1 MKLVRCAVA
10 ALVTAGLG
18 SYVSCGAQG
27 VKPKD
32 AIRHIVVIFQEN
44 VSFDHYFATYPN
56 ALNPKGEPKFTAL
69 PGTPAVEGL
78 TGNLLTANPNFLNA
92 ANGAGRANPF
102 RLRRDQAA
110 TADQDH
116 SYQPEQM
123 AFDGGKMDL
132 FPKSVGTP
140 DGPKVPGEKAGI
152 TSMWS
157 LGLRRW
163 AQSTLPLA
171 RPTGSSTIKTAKA
184 TWWPTAMADSPG
196 SAIRFPP
203 EIFVPALLT

>member
-1 MKLVRCAVA
+1 MKMVRGA
-10 ALVTAGLG
+10 AAAILAGGLASG
-18 SYVSCGAQG
+18 LACGAQS

-78 TGNLLTANPNFLNA
+78 SGSLLTENPNYLNA

-110 TADQDH
+110 TADQVH
-116 SYQPEQM
+116 SYQPEQL
-123 AFDGGKMDL
+123 AYNGGNMDL

-140 DGPKVPGEKAGI
+140 DGPRVPGETAGI
-152 TSMWS
+152 PSTT
-157 LGLRRW
+157 GLTMGYFDGNTVTAYW
-163 AQSTLPLA
+163 NYAQHFAL
-171 RPTGSSTIKTAKA
+171 
-184 TWWPTAMADSPG
+184 
-196 SAIRFPP
+196 SANQFDV
-203 EIFVPALLT
+203 EFG

>member
-1 MKLVRCAVA
+1 MTHRTAVLCLLLLTCSLTIIQVGCSSSSIPA
-10 ALVTAGLG
+10 SQVPTPSPAVNI
-18 SYVSCGAQG
+18 Q
-27 VKPKD
+27 
-32 AIRHIVVIFQEN
+32 HIVVIFQEN

-56 ALNPKGEPKFTAL
+56 ALNPAGEPPFTAL
-69 PGTPAVEGL
+69 PETPAVEGL
-78 TGNLLTANPNFLNA
+78 SGSLLTANPNFLNA

-152 TSMWS
+152 PSTT
-157 LGLRRW
+157 GL
-163 AQSTLPLA
+163 TMGYFDGN
-171 RPTGSSTIKTAKA
+171 TVTAY
-184 TWWPTAMADSPG
+184 WN
-196 SAIRFPP
+196 
-203 EIFVPALLT
+203 